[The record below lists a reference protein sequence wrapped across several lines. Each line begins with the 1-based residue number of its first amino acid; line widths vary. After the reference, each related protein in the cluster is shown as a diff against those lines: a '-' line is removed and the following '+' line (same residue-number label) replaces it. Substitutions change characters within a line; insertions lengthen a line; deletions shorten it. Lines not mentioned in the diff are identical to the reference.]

1 MNAFAIVSLGMMVI
15 AIVIPVGM
23 WFLSDRIP
31 KSELDPKD
39 FKRAVALPFLTDGEI
54 PSEKNK
60 TVDED
65 IHGLREVI
73 VLLFR
78 SWPFVRPYFL
88 GRWYTK
94 SHGTSQ
100 EVADPLAG
108 GGYGLIYAPVLATAI
123 AILGPLLGLINIE
136 FGTAESI
143 LYLFVA
149 SMVLSMWLLALGKLS
164 GVRQSAV
171 AIFLALCTF
180 FTLLLC
186 ILVLDG
192 TGPII
197 YGILLTLSCGLGWVV
212 QFRFESGRLVTR
224 YRLHSHLTY
233 LYLLAAVQGLV
244 TLSLIH
250 I

>member
-1 MNAFAIVSLGMMVI
+1 MNAFAIVSLGMMII

-88 GRWYTK
+88 GRWYTR

-100 EVADPLAG
+100 EVADPLASD
-108 GGYGLIYAPVLATAI
+108 GYGLIYAPVLATVI
-123 AILGPLLGLINIE
+123 AILGPSLGLINIE

-143 LYLFVA
+143 LYVFVV
-149 SMVLSMWLLALGKLS
+149 SMVL
-164 GVRQSAV
+164 
-171 AIFLALCTF
+171 
-180 FTLLLC
+180 
-186 ILVLDG
+186 
-192 TGPII
+192 
-197 YGILLTLSCGLGWVV
+197 
-212 QFRFESGRLVTR
+212 
-224 YRLHSHLTY
+224 
-233 LYLLAAVQGLV
+233 
-244 TLSLIH
+244 LSLIH